1 MVNIMLKLETQMGI
15 NKKLLNPENCNVG
28 EFVFNLNLRVIEG
41 GLGGFCIWKLLD
53 GTFPG
58 MENA

>member
-1 MVNIMLKLETQMGI
+1 MVNIMLKLETRMGI
-15 NKKLLNPENCNVG
+15 NKKLLNAENCNVD
-28 EFVFNLNLRVIEG
+28 EFVFKLNLRVSKG
-41 GLGGFCIWKLLD
+41 GLDGFCISKLLT